1 MYFSKYWFVIN
12 ILRYYV
18 KINVYPR
25 LWMCWLNCYYF
36 FYISNLTY
44 CMLSF
49 FIQTGCLY
57 VYGVV
62 VCIDH
67 VMTSDVYKI
76 WLKIP
81 SLKDLCW
88 NKVISSMSQLASMER
103 ERMQELGIPLE
114 YMDRLKA
121 WNIQEKIH
129 KLVQARI
136 NLQARTSQACAE
148 PDNFVPVLLRPSSR
162 LARPCEF
169 FGACT
174 GPEYVLCTKTEGPLL
189 G

>member
-1 MYFSKYWFVIN
+1 
-12 ILRYYV
+12 
-18 KINVYPR
+18 
-25 LWMCWLNCYYF
+25 MCFHF
-36 FYISNLTY
+36 FL
-44 CMLSF
+44 
-49 FIQTGCLY
+49 QAGCLY

-67 VMTSDVYKI
+67 VMTSDVYTI

-88 NKVISSMSQLASMER
+88 DKVISSTSQLASMER

-121 WNIQEKIH
+121 WNIKEKIH
-129 KLVQARI
+129 RLVWARI

-148 PDNFVPVLLRPSSR
+148 PANFVPGCITAPEFRARKTLLIFRGLYRPGKCSVYQDWR
-162 LARPCEF
+162 TYAGEGCFPAGFDGKGIHGKVRNT
-169 FGACT
+169 CT
-174 GPEYVLCTKTEGPLL
+174 DSDMILDLV
-189 G
+189 